1 MYSHHFGLTQDPFS
15 IAPDPRYLFMSERH
29 REVLAHL
36 LYGVAGVGGG
46 AAPHGA
52 ASGTGGGFVLLTGD
66 IGTGK
71 TTICRCFLEQI
82 PAACHV
88 AYIFNPKLTVT
99 ELLQSV
105 CEEFHITAAA
115 GTSGPSGEASAPTLK
130 NYIDALNAFLLRSHA
145 AGQSS
150 VLIIDEAQNLSAD
163 VLEQLRLLTNLETN
177 ERKLLQIV
185 LIGQPELR
193 AMLERPQLEQLAQ
206 RVIARFHLDA
216 LTEAESA
223 QYIGHRL
230 GVAGHVGPLPFEAKA
245 LQRIHRRAHGVPRR
259 LNLLCGRALLGAWAN
274 GLHRVNA
281 VMVDKAAAEVFGQDA
296 VGAGAARQ
304 AGRPA
309 VYALGGLA
317 LLAGAALTGFVLG
330 RSPPQQALAAPRL
343 AASASALL
351 AASRAGVSAPGAL
364 APGVA
369 ASGVA
374 VSAAPL
380 AGVAPSGV
388 GAVAA
393 SAALAGASSALGA
406 APAANPAEE
415 IQALL
420 AQLPGDLNVAW
431 RELAPVWKLPATG
444 ADPCQSVSVQPF
456 QCYRSASLSVLRL
469 RQLGRPGILTLQ
481 ADGGAPVYAVLTGL
495 SDQSAT
501 LQIAGRPH
509 SVRLVSLV
517 ALWRGDFA
525 TFWRPPSGYS
535 PGLRGEGAG
544 PALAQLGRQLALLDG
559 APPPAV
565 AAPPVLDAALRER
578 IQAFQRAQGLEPDG
592 LPGPMTFMQ
601 IDSATD
607 ASVPRLQTNLR

>member
-1 MYSHHFGLTQDPFS
+1 M
-15 IAPDPRYLFMSERH
+15 
-29 REVLAHL
+29 
-36 LYGVAGVGGG
+36 
-46 AAPHGA
+46 
-52 ASGTGGGFVLLTGD
+52 
-66 IGTGK
+66 
-71 TTICRCFLEQI
+71 
-82 PAACHV
+82 
-88 AYIFNPKLTVT
+88 
-99 ELLQSV
+99 
-105 CEEFHITAAA
+105 
-115 GTSGPSGEASAPTLK
+115 
-130 NYIDALNAFLLRSHA
+130 
-145 AGQSS
+145 
-150 VLIIDEAQNLSAD
+150 LIIDEAQNLSAD

-259 LNLLCGRALLGAWAN
+259 LNLLCGRALLGAWANGLHRVNAVMVDKAAAEVFGQDAVGAGAARQAGRPAVYALGGLALLGAWAN

>member
-29 REVLAHL
+29 REALAHL
-36 LYGVAGVGGG
+36 LYGVAGVGG
-46 AAPHGA
+46 AAGQPGA

-82 PAACHV
+82 PARCHV

-115 GTSGPSGEASAPTLK
+115 GASGASSLSGVHGESSLPTLK

-193 AMLERPQLEQLAQ
+193 AMLERPELEQLAQ

-245 LQRIHRRAHGVPRR
+245 LQRIHRRARGVPRR

-296 VGAGAARQ
+296 AGADAARK
-304 AGRPA
+304 AGLPA

-317 LLAGAALTGFVLG
+317 LLAGAALVGFLMG
-330 RSPPQQALAAPRL
+330 RSPSQQALAAAPSRL
-343 AASASALL
+343 AVAASAWP
-351 AASRAGVSAPGAL
+351 AASRASVSASGVSAPGL
-364 APGVA
+364 A
-369 ASGVA
+369 ASG
-374 VSAAPL
+374 AA
-380 AGVAPSGV
+380 ASG
-388 GAVAA
+388 VAA

-406 APAANPAEE
+406 VPAARPVEE

-420 AQLPGDLNVAW
+420 PQLPGDINAAW
-431 RELAPVWKLPATG
+431 RTLAPVWKLPASD
-444 ADPCQSVSVQPF
+444 ADPCQSASVQPF

-481 ADGGAPVYAVLTGL
+481 AGDGAPVYAVLTGL

-501 LQIAGRPH
+501 LLVAGRPH

-525 TFWRPPSGYS
+525 TFWRPPPGYS

-559 APPPAV
+559 APQSAA

-607 ASVPRLQTNLR
+607 ASVPRLHTNLR